1 MFNLKIDYCNFYW
14 KFFGIFFEIEI
25 DKNFIKFVW
34 FLVINDDISF
44 VIFKDEVCDIY
55 YFYKESMW
63 FRKLFFVIVGYNKG
77 R

>member
-1 MFNLKIDYCNFYW
+1 MFFIIIFYLFIYMFNLKIDYCNFYW

-44 VIFKDEVCDIY
+44 VI
-55 YFYKESMW
+55 
-63 FRKLFFVIVGYNKG
+63 
-77 R
+77 